1 MLDLNNNFV
10 LALISGVIAMI
21 ATFIKVRNNEEEKK
35 VMTLSNYL
43 NVFLLVSVLT
53 VIFLFLKQYVFKGK
67 PVMQSGGQPSVAQS
81 VPVEGLQTIDL
92 NEPKF

>member
-1 MLDLNNNFV
+1 MDLQ
-10 LALISGVIAMI
+10 
-21 ATFIKVRNNEEEKK
+21 K
-35 VMTLSNYL
+35 
-43 NVFLLVSVLT
+43 
-53 VIFLFLKQYVFKGK
+53 FLKQYVFKGK